1 MEISHWPECESL
13 ITAFSLDAGVVGLSV
28 SCGAGD
34 KRIDA
39 VLMFDK
45 TRIFSFDCVEAGLF
59 LYQIKSSFL
68 SLVFLWLVKM
78 FICEFFSSSWSLSY
92 FLSVSISDV
101 FSFLPSFLSLYCLTT
116 FIYY

>member
-1 MEISHWPECESL
+1 MSVVLLDCIGGEIFRQILIQRVKFSGRPVEISHWPECESL

-45 TRIFSFDCVEAGLF
+45 TRIFSFDCVEACLF

-68 SLVFLWLVKM
+68 SLVFFV
-78 FICEFFSSSWSLSY
+78 
-92 FLSVSISDV
+92 VG
-101 FSFLPSFLSLYCLTT
+101 
-116 FIYY
+116 